1 RCDHGHRQGPGR
13 PREHH
18 PLRRYAALE
27 LGAGGCEAD
36 RGTGNRVARGVER
49 TSPELER
56 VLGGHHRPGRSHL
69 DPDHRRGRQRCLL
82 LGYLSLLN
90 QRGEKQW
97 SEHAGIF
104 LLEGS
109 MEYTGEGRGERG
121 GGRGEPSPR
130 PGASGASGGICCS
143 VRSRSL
149 NFAALRAAPLGMTS
163 PFSPLPSP
171 LSPSPLSRLPSP
183 LSPSPLSLL
192 PSHFFFA

>member
-1 RCDHGHRQGPGR
+1 

-69 DPDHRRGRQRCLL
+69 DPGHRRGRQRCLL

-97 SEHAGIF
+97 SEHAGTF

-121 GGRGEPSPR
+121 EGRRERGKGRRERGDVIPTERHRREWRDLLFDEKQIPR
-130 PGASGASGGICCS
+130 LRGPAG
-143 VRSRSL
+143 RS
-149 NFAALRAAPLGMTS
+149 LGMT
-163 PFSPLPSP
+163 
-171 LSPSPLSRLPSP
+171 
-183 LSPSPLSLL
+183 SPLSLL
-192 PSHFFFA
+192 PSPRSLLPLPSPLSRIFHRSLQQQHSGMFAPL

>member
-69 DPDHRRGRQRCLL
+69 DPGHRRGRQRCLL

-97 SEHAGIF
+97 SEHAGTF

-109 MEYTGEGRGERG
+109 MEYTGEGRGEREKG
-121 GGRGEPSPR
+121 TGGREKGE
-130 PGASGASGGICCS
+130 G
-143 VRSRSL
+143 RSHPE
-149 NFAALRAAPLGMTS
+149 RAARRAAKSRDLLLIEQQIPPLAPMALGRDDVS
-163 PFSPLPSP
+163 L
-171 LSPSPLSRLPSP
+171 L
-183 LSPSPLSLL
+183 PSPLSLL
-192 PSHFFFA
+192 PSPRSLLPLPSP